1 MVFSIFQANKKA
13 KSAEVNANFAFL
25 AGNRLIAFNPSTGAA
40 IGTFQIGD
48 LTEITNG
55 SLAGDLLARSGE
67 EIKVY
72 NSSGALIGSISYD
85 NLLNL
90 RTATTTQEGVGEIAT
105 NAETSAGTEMGA
117 KFLNPANLA
126 SIFGASN
133 RSGRIIK
140 LPIKESGAITEIIIQ
155 TGSGTS
161 NGTFTFPEAFPTAL
175 LALTFGSN
183 GGGDGIPRATS
194 QSVSGFTYQ
203 SAQVSNTDFNYL
215 AIGY

>member
-13 KSAEVNANFAFL
+13 KSAEVNANFAFV
-25 AGNRLIAFNPSTGAA
+25 AGNRLIAFNASTGAA

-48 LTEITNG
+48 LTAITNG

-90 RTATTTQEGVGEIAT
+90 RTATTTEEGVGEIAT
-105 NAETSAGTEMGA
+105 NAETLAGTQAGA

-126 SIFGASN
+126 SIYNSSARASN
-133 RSGRIIK
+133 YIRIPV
-140 LPIKESGAITEIIIQ
+140 LESGFKEIIIQ
-155 TGSGTS
+155 TGSGTT
-161 NGTFTFPEAFPTAL
+161 NGTVTFPLAFPNAL
-175 LALTFGSN
+175 LSLTFGSN
-183 GGGDGIPRATS
+183 GNENGVPRATS
-194 QSVSGFTYQ
+194 QTLSSFVYQ
-203 SAQVSNTDFNYL
+203 SANITNTDFNYI